1 MRASFID
8 SDPEDMD
15 FIHCA
20 IPVRITDQECVDLSE
35 LAARAGM
42 STGELLTSFI
52 HDLTG
57 SDHSNGSDERECA
70 SGWYERCCFE
80 LTREESFVSWLAD
93 RYELDFAYRNMCTIA
108 ALEDLKNHMGDRIE
122 KWALSRRIEKELSE
136 LEEEYYQPY
145 FFAMLRE
152 RKPYE
157 SKIQAFNHLREYTS
171 QLDEMRGMS

>member
-1 MRASFID
+1 MRADFIAA
-8 SDPEDMD
+8 DPEDMI
-15 FIHCA
+15 FFQCA
-20 IPVRITDQECVDLSE
+20 IPVKITDQECMDLSE

-57 SDHSNGSDERECA
+57 SDQSNGSDERECA
-70 SGWYERCCFE
+70 SGWYERCCFD

-93 RYELDFAYRNMCTIA
+93 RYELDCAYRNMCTIRD
-108 ALEDLKNHMGDRIE
+108 LEELMNHEKDHIE

-145 FFAMLRE
+145 FIAMLRE

-157 SKIQAFNHLREYTS
+157 SKNQAFNHLREYTR
-171 QLDEMRGMS
+171 QLDEMRGMI